1 VGNLSLVFHVAS
13 LVVFLALGAW
23 ILIQARSLMLWRD
36 WGSYGSH
43 LRIHVGEPIRVL
55 RRFAAAIGADFET
68 QVGLNAFPPSR
79 LSLKSAFELH
89 RLGFIERI
97 IIKKSPKLCVC
108 FVLRHKPG
116 TIGFDSATLSRDLG
130 AELLFE

>member
-1 VGNLSLVFHVAS
+1 MGNLSLVFHVAS
-13 LVVFLALGAW
+13 LVVSMALGAW
-23 ILIQARSLMLWRD
+23 IVSQARSLTLWRE

-55 RRFAAAIGADFET
+55 RRFAAAIGAEFET
-68 QVGLNAFPPSR
+68 QIGPNAFPPVR
-79 LSLKSAFELH
+79 LSLKSAFDLH
-89 RLGFIERI
+89 RLAFIERI
-97 IIKKSPKLCVC
+97 IIKKSSSLCVC

-116 TIGFDSATLSRDLG
+116 TIGFDSATLSRELG